1 MVAKEGKMKEK
12 GDLALAF
19 KENINDRCL
28 HPSIDKFT
36 ADTAHLS
43 PAASW
48 CRP

>member
-19 KENINDRCL
+19 KEYRIDRCL
-28 HPSIDKFT
+28 HPSKDMFT
-36 ADTAHLS
+36 GDTAHLS